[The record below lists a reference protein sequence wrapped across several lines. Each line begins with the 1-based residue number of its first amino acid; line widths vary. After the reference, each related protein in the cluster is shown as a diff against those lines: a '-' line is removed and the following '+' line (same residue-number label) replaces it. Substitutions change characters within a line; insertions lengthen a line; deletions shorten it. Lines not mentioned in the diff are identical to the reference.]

1 MRNEWKKDQRPKTTK
16 GLSLRDRDADESVSR
31 AESELQKRAVPTIE
45 MGAVLLRVRGFYR
58 ISLFVCVSVS
68 VQALLGP

>member
-1 MRNEWKKDQRPKTTK
+1 MNEKKDQRPKTTK

-45 MGAVLLRVRGFYR
+45 MGAVLLRVRGFIVQVYSSA
-58 ISLFVCVSVS
+58 SLI
-68 VQALLGP
+68 